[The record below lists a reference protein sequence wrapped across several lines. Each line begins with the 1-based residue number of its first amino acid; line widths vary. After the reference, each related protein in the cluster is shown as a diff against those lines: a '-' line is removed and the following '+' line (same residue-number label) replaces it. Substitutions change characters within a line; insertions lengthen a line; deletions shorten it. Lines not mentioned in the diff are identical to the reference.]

1 MESFIGTGGSGPN
14 ISLTGTGIGSSFVSR
29 GPQQVLPKLTQ
40 PAQIGDYLECDVVMN
55 YTTQFDSDVT
65 ENPVEDGFSISDH
78 CIRKP
83 MTLTLDVLF
92 TPTPV
97 TWFNAYLGGSRHTL
111 NRVMNAIMDIYQK
124 GEPVTIK
131 LVNGIYTD
139 MVMTSAPMPRRSDD
153 GYCYRATLQFK
164 HVRRV
169 TQRTEDIP
177 EDGCNA
183 DAQGKAGETGKD
195 GGMAGT
201 EEIGTGLQTVDPGTL
216 GSTTSGDIWTD
227 IATGNVDLS
236 QFGAIGVGLE
246 ATAAMTTVSI
256 AQAMRGSGGVLW

>member
-1 MESFIGTGGSGPN
+1 MESFIGTGGSGSN

-40 PAQIGDYLECDVVMN
+40 PAQIGDYLECDVVLN

-65 ENPVEDGFSISDH
+65 DFPVEDGFSISDH

-97 TWFNAYLGGSRHTL
+97 TWFNAFMGGSRHTL

-131 LVNGIYTD
+131 LANGIYTD

-153 GYCYRATLQFK
+153 GYCYKATLQFK

-169 TQRTEDIP
+169 TQRAEDIP
-177 EDGCNA
+177 EDGCNQ
-183 DAQGKAGETGKD
+183 DAQGKAGETNKD
-195 GGMAGT
+195 GGAAST
-201 EEIGTGLQTVDPGTL
+201 QEIGTGLQTIDGT
-216 GSTTSGDIWTD
+216 GAATSSGDIWTD
-227 IATGNVDLS
+227 IATGAIDLS
-236 QFGAIGVGLE
+236 QFGDIGTGLE
-246 ATAAMTTVSI
+246 ASAAMAQTAI
-256 AQAMRGSGGVLW
+256 ARSMGGGGVLW

>member
-1 MESFIGTGGSGPN
+1 MESFIGTGGSGSN

-40 PAQIGDYLECDVVMN
+40 PAQIGDYLECDVVLN

-65 ENPVEDGFSISDH
+65 DFPVEDGFSISDH

-97 TWFNAYLGGSRHTL
+97 TWFNAFMGGSRHTL

-131 LVNGIYTD
+131 LANGIYTD

-153 GYCYRATLQFK
+153 GYCYKATLQFK

-195 GGMAGT
+195 GGMAAT

-216 GSTTSGDIWTD
+216 GSTSSGNIWTD

-246 ATAAMTTVSI
+246 ATAAMATVSI
-256 AQAMRGSGGVLW
+256 AQALGNSGGVLW

>member
-1 MESFIGTGGSGPN
+1 MESFIGTGGSGSD

-40 PAQIGDYLECDVVMN
+40 PAQIGDYLECDVVLN

-65 ENPVEDGFSISDH
+65 DFPVEDGFSISDH

-97 TWFNAYLGGSRHTL
+97 TWFNAFMGGSRHTL

-131 LVNGIYTD
+131 LANGIYTD

-153 GYCYRATLQFK
+153 GYCYKATLQFK

-183 DAQGKAGETGKD
+183 DAQGKAGETNKD
-195 GGMAGT
+195 GGGAST
-201 EEIGTGLQTVDPGTL
+201 QEIGTGLQTVDAP
-216 GSTTSGDIWTD
+216 SVAQSSGDIWTD
-227 IATGNVDLS
+227 IATGTIDLS
-236 QFGAIGVGLE
+236 QFGDIGTGLE
-246 ATAAMTTVSI
+246 ASAAMAQTAI
-256 AQAMRGSGGVLW
+256 ARSMGGGGVLW